1 MSGKLRYP
9 YGKPTIGGLVK
20 SRAEDFRVSEILGF
34 EPHGEGEH
42 LFLWIEKSMMTTHDL
57 IEQVA
62 RDFGV
67 KARGIGHSGLKDKI
81 AVTRQWLSLYLPGK
95 MCSLELP
102 DISGYKLLA
111 HAWHLKKL
119 RPGTHR
125 SNQFEVIIRNVES
138 VPEGVWQ
145 QLELIRNQGMANYF
159 GQQRFGLQG
168 DNVERALHAFT
179 NARRARKLSRSK
191 NSLYISALRSFLFN
205 CILSRRIGH
214 RFWYKPM
221 PGDVFMLNG
230 SQSIFYETINEALLE
245 RYNEFDLSS
254 TISLYGSGK
263 RLLQG
268 DALALEDQVLAEYE
282 TINQCLIQQKAR
294 LQMRATRVAV
304 QNLTVT
310 HDLPGKSLHIQVT
323 LPRGSYFTS
332 LLNHFVDTGDP

>member
-1 MSGKLRYP
+1 MSVKLLYP
-9 YGKPTIGGLVK
+9 YGKPTISGLVK
-20 SRAEDFRVSEILGF
+20 SQAEDFKVSEILGF

-67 KARGIGHSGLKDKI
+67 KARDIGHSGLKDKI

-102 DISGYKLLA
+102 DISAYKLLA
-111 HAWHLKKL
+111 HAWHHKKL

-125 SNQFEVIIRNVES
+125 SNHFEVSIRNVES
-138 VPEGVWQ
+138 VPEAVWQ
-145 QLELIRNQGMANYF
+145 QLDLIRNQGMANYF
-159 GQQRFGLQG
+159 GHQRFGRHD

-179 NARRARKLSRSK
+179 NARGVRKLSRIK
-191 NSLYISALRSFLFN
+191 KSLYISALRSFLFN
-205 CILSRRIGH
+205 CILSRRIAHG
-214 RFWYKPM
+214 FWYKPL
-221 PGDVFMLNG
+221 PGDVFMLSG
-230 SQSIFYETINEALLE
+230 SQSIFCEAINEALLK
-245 RYNEFDLSS
+245 RYNEFDISS

-304 QNLTVT
+304 QDLTVT
-310 HDLPGKSLHIQVT
+310 HDLPGKSLHIEVT
-323 LPRGSYFTS
+323 LPRGVYFTS
-332 LLNHFVDTGDP
+332 LLGQFIDTGNP